1 MSMLP
6 DFRLETYL
14 GKWEFACRYHMTAS
28 DMQTMSLRELLA
40 LATPEDR
47 AIFED
52 LPLQYIETTGT
63 PALRA
68 AVAATYQGVK
78 PEDIL
83 AFAGAEEGIFCA
95 MHALLDKSDHA
106 IVVTPNYQSSEELPR
121 ALCATTGIA
130 LDPDNNWSLDL
141 DAMRAAIRP
150 NTKLIA
156 INFPHNPTGKV
167 IDRATFDGLVALC
180 RQHGIWLFSDEV
192 YRGLERKPELRLP
205 SAIEAYEKG
214 LTLGVMS
221 KAYGLPGLRVG
232 WIASRDHDLLYR
244 MERVKHYLSICNAG
258 PSEHLSVIALKATDK
273 IIARNQALIARNLVA
288 VDAFFA
294 DFPDLFDWQHPDGG
308 CIAFPRYLGKDG
320 VETFCRRLV
329 EEAGVVLLP
338 AGLYRSELTSTPRD
352 RFRIGFGRDHVPE
365 GLAAM
370 RAYLRKNAA

>member
-28 DMQTMSLRELLA
+28 DMQTLSLKELLA
-40 LATPEDR
+40 LASPADR
-47 AIFED
+47 AAFED
-52 LPLQYIETTGT
+52 LPLHYIETTGT
-63 PALRA
+63 APLRA
-68 AVAATYQGVK
+68 AVAATYQGVQ

-95 MHALLDKSDHA
+95 MHALLERHDHA

-121 ALCATTGIA
+121 ALCATSGVA
-130 LDPDNNWSLDL
+130 LDADDNWSLDL
-141 DAMRAAIRP
+141 EQVKAAIRP

-156 INFPHNPTGKV
+156 VNFPHNPTGKV
-167 IDRATFDGLVALC
+167 IDRRTFDGLVALC

-192 YRGLERKPELRLP
+192 YRGLERSAEIRLP

-232 WIASRDHDLLYR
+232 WIASKDHALLHK
-244 MERVKHYLSICNAG
+244 MDRVKHYLSICNAG
-258 PSEHLSVIALKATDK
+258 PSEHLAVIALKASEK
-273 IIARNQALIARNLVA
+273 IIGRNRDLIKRNLVA

-294 DFPDLFDWQHPDGG
+294 EFPDLFEWRHPDGG
-308 CIAFPRYLGKDG
+308 CIAYPRYLGQDG

-329 EEAGVVLLP
+329 EEAGIVLLP
-338 AGLYRSELTSTPRD
+338 ASLYRSDLTATPGD
-352 RFRIGFGRDHVPE
+352 RFRIGFGRNYIPE

-370 RAYLRKNAA
+370 RAYLRSNQ

>member
-28 DMQTMSLRELLA
+28 DMQTLSLKELLA
-40 LATPEDR
+40 LASPEDR
-47 AIFED
+47 AAFEE
-52 LPLQYIETTGT
+52 LPLHYIETTGT
-63 PALRA
+63 APLRA
-68 AVAATYQGVK
+68 AVAATYQGVQ

-95 MHALLDKSDHA
+95 MHALLERHDHA

-121 ALCATTGIA
+121 ALCATSGVA
-130 LDPDNNWSLDL
+130 LDADDNWSLDL
-141 DAMRAAIRP
+141 EQVKAAIRP

-156 INFPHNPTGKV
+156 VNFPHNPTGKV
-167 IDRATFDGLVALC
+167 IDRQTFDGLVALC

-192 YRGLERKPELRLP
+192 YRGLERSAEIRLP

-232 WIASRDHDLLYR
+232 WVASKDHALLHK
-244 MERVKHYLSICNAG
+244 MDRVKHYLSICNAG
-258 PSEHLSVIALKATDK
+258 PSEHLSVIALKASEK
-273 IIARNQALIARNLVA
+273 IIGRNRDLIKRNLVA

-294 DFPDLFDWQHPDGG
+294 EFPDLFEWRHPDGG
-308 CIAFPRYLGKDG
+308 CIAFPRYLGQDG

-329 EEAGVVLLP
+329 EEAGIVLLP
-338 AGLYRSELTSTPRD
+338 ASLYRSDLTATPGD
-352 RFRIGFGRDHVPE
+352 RFRIGFGRNYIPE

-370 RAYLRKNAA
+370 RAYLRSNA

>member
-141 DAMRAAIRP
+141 NAMRAAIRP

-294 DFPDLFDWQHPDGG
+294 DFPDLFDWRHPDGG

-370 RAYLRKNAA
+370 RAFLRSNA

>member
-28 DMQTMSLRELLA
+28 DMQTLSLKELLA
-40 LATPEDR
+40 LATPEDQ
-47 AIFED
+47 AIFEE
-52 LPLQYIETTGT
+52 LPLHYIEPAGT

-95 MHALLDKSDHA
+95 MHALLKKDDHA

-121 ALCATTGIA
+121 ALCATTGVA
-130 LDPDNNWSLDL
+130 LDADNNWALDL
-141 DAMRAAIRP
+141 DKVRATIRP
-150 NTKLIA
+150 NTKLLA

-180 RQHGIWLFSDEV
+180 RQHGIWMFSDEV

-273 IIARNQALIARNLVA
+273 IIGRNQALINRNLVA

-294 DFPDLFDWQHPDGG
+294 DFPDLFDWRHPDGG

-338 AGLYRSELTSTPRD
+338 AGLYRSELTSTPSD
-352 RFRIGFGRDHVPE
+352 RFRIGFGRNHVPE

-370 RAYLRKNAA
+370 RAYLRSNQ

>member
-1 MSMLP
+1 
-6 DFRLETYL
+6 
-14 GKWEFACRYHMTAS
+14 
-28 DMQTMSLRELLA
+28 
-40 LATPEDR
+40 
-47 AIFED
+47 
-52 LPLQYIETTGT
+52 
-63 PALRA
+63 
-68 AVAATYQGVK
+68 
-78 PEDIL
+78 
-83 AFAGAEEGIFCA
+83 
-95 MHALLDKSDHA
+95 
-106 IVVTPNYQSSEELPR
+106 
-121 ALCATTGIA
+121 LCATTGIA
-130 LDPDNNWSLDL
+130 LDADNNWALDL
-141 DAMRAAIRP
+141 DKMRAAIRP

-167 IDRATFDGLVALC
+167 IDRATFDGLVVLC

-192 YRGLERKPELRLP
+192 YRGLERKPALRLP

-232 WIASRDHDLLYR
+232 WIASRDHELLYR

-258 PSEHLSVIALKATDK
+258 PSEHLAVIALKATDK
-273 IIARNQALIARNLVA
+273 IIGRNQALITNNLVA

-294 DFPDLFDWQHPDGG
+294 EFPDLFDWRHPDGG

-338 AGLYRSELTSTPRD
+338 AGLYRSELTSTPSD
-352 RFRIGFGRDHVPE
+352 RFRIGFGRNYVPE

-370 RAYLRKNAA
+370 RAYLYRNQ